1 MIEIKINNV
10 NFLVKKNI
18 SILEACKYVGIT
30 IPRFCYHETLSVAG
44 NCRMCLVEVENNPK
58 PISSCTRPV
67 ENNMAI
73 YVDTPLVKK
82 ARENVIETLLLN
94 HPLDCP
100 ICDQGGECDLQDQ
113 TKMFGNDSSRFFFN
127 KRGVEDKN
135 CGPLIKTIMTR
146 CIHCTRCVRFGTEIA
161 GVDYLGTLNR
171 GTSTEIG
178 SYTTKTFASEI
189 SGNVIDLCPV
199 GALTSKPYT
208 FKARPW
214 ELKITETID
223 VTDSSGSNIYVNFKE
238 TEIMR
243 VLPKNNIEIND
254 NIISD
259 KARFSYDAIK
269 NQRLQKLFK
278 QSAESAFFETSNW
291 PTILKELDNLLFVK
305 KTPKILF
312 LINEELDVESL
323 TLLGYLQNTFSNITV
338 KLTQASNVSVQN
350 SFVNWTTNKFTD
362 LKQATK
368 YCFLISTNV
377 RLESAILNAK
387 LRSKRLNET
396 LEIFTFGTSFS
407 SSFPLKFIN
416 LNINNILKLVEGKT
430 KSSSLL
436 VKVNSPV
443 IILGNTLNS
452 RLNGTFNLPALL
464 KNFIPS
470 VILFDVKKFVNSE
483 MSSFFKLNVV
493 STSDLIN
500 TDICLAINLDDTLS
514 SRKTLLPLTK
524 KIIWFNSHGSTLA
537 KKSNMLIPLLTAFET
552 ESTYVNLEQRPQK
565 TLKSLNGI
573 GDARDFKKI
582 IKAIY
587 SEKLSFKNNS
597 FDRAMEFL
605 HELVE
610 HPDRFKTLNNKF
622 TKINLLDSTYLD
634 LKNILQFYPLKSS
647 IEDFYRSN
655 LFTKNSTIMAQC
667 SQELRKTSTN
677 FYPFD

>member
-199 GALTSKPYT
+199 GALTSKPYA

-387 LRSKRLNET
+387 LRSKRINET
-396 LEIFTFGTSFS
+396 LEIFTFGTNFS

-493 STSDLIN
+493 STSDLLN

-655 LFTKNSTIMAQC
+655 LFTKNSKIMAQC